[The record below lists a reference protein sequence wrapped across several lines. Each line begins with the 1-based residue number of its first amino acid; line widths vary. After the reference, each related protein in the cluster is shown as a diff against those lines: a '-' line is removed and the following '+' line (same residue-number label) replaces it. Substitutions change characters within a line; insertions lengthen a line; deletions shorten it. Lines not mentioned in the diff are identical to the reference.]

1 MALPA
6 AGNSLSLNQIHI
18 EAGGTSGTT
27 CSLND
32 SDIRGLTPGSGY
44 TIPTGD
50 QTAIDIGD
58 FFEASSTNP
67 NIHTL
72 TAGFQ
77 QTTFSSRSGGSS
89 TYTNYYGY
97 MPFYGSPTSQ
107 NGTLSPTTFALKS
120 GATILGIYKNTSTA
134 STSLNN
140 KLFLRVNGAQANSGW
155 SSMNVLASGINLTFY
170 RTAATHVSGANYS
183 YWQWS
188 TTASLFP
195 NGTSSTITFA

>member
-1 MALPA
+1 MPLPA
-6 AGNSLSLNQIHI
+6 FGNSLSLNQIHV
-18 EAGGTSGTT
+18 EAGGTSGTQ

-32 SDIRGLTPGSGY
+32 SDIRALNPGTGY

-50 QTAIDIGD
+50 QTTIDIGD
-58 FFEASSTNP
+58 FFEAYSTNP

-72 TAGFQ
+72 VAGFQ
-77 QTTFSSRSGGSS
+77 QTTFTSRSGGSS

-120 GATILGIYKNTSTA
+120 GATILGLYKNTSTA
-134 STSLNN
+134 STSLHN
-140 KLFLRVNGAQANSGW
+140 KLFLRVDGAQTNSGW
-155 SSMNVLASGINLTFY
+155 TSMNIVQASLNLTFN
-170 RTAATHVSGANYS
+170 RTAATHVSGSNYS
-183 YWQWS
+183 YWEWS

>member
-6 AGNSLSLNQIHI
+6 SGNSLSLNQIHV
-18 EAGGTSGTT
+18 EAGGTSGTQ

-32 SDIRGLTPGSGY
+32 SDIRALNPGTGY

-50 QTAIDIGD
+50 QTTIDIGD
-58 FFEASSTNP
+58 FFEAYATNP

-72 TAGFQ
+72 VAGFQ
-77 QTTFSSRSGGSS
+77 QTTFTSRTGGSS

-120 GATILGIYKNTSTA
+120 GATILGLYKNTSTA
-134 STSLNN
+134 STSLHN
-140 KLFLRVNGAQANSGW
+140 KLFLRVDGAQTNSGW
-155 SSMNVLASGINLTFY
+155 TSMNIVQASLNLTFN
-170 RTAATHVSGANYS
+170 RTAATHVSGSNYS
-183 YWQWS
+183 YWEWS

>member
-6 AGNSLSLNQIHI
+6 SGNSLSLNQIHV
-18 EAGGTSGTT
+18 EAGGTSGTQ

-32 SDIRGLTPGSGY
+32 SDIRALNPGPGY

-50 QTAIDIGD
+50 QTTIDIGD
-58 FFEASSTNP
+58 FFEAYSTNP

-72 TAGFQ
+72 VAGFQ
-77 QTTFSSRSGGSS
+77 QTTFTSRSGGSS

-120 GATILGIYKNTSTA
+120 GATILGLYKNTSTA
-134 STSLNN
+134 STSLHH
-140 KLFLRVNGAQANSGW
+140 KLFLRVDGAQTNSGW
-155 SSMNVLASGINLTFY
+155 TSMNIVQASLNLTFN
-170 RTAATHVSGANYS
+170 RTSATHVSGANYS